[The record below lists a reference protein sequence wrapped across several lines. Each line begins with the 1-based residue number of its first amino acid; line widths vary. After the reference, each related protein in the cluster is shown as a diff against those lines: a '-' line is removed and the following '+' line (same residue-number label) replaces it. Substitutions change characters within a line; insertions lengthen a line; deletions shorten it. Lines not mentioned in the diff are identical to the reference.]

1 MRDGEGAYKQVVR
14 YHHVGAGRGD
24 FEPVT
29 PQPATQTQL
38 MWVPL
43 GILLLFFVLSAPR
56 LGWATGGCVLFVLL
70 SFSPQTP
77 EAWGSKQVP
86 EQVPVGQ
93 QVLRQVPEEELGA
106 VRSRW

>member
-1 MRDGEGAYKQVVR
+1 M
-14 YHHVGAGRGD
+14 
-24 FEPVT
+24 T

-43 GILLLFFVLSAPR
+43 GILLLFFVLSAAR

-106 VRSRW
+106 VRSRR